1 MKFFK
6 TLLLSFVF
14 VNAIVAQSDTLHL
27 NFAPTQTVPNDT
39 IEARIV
45 KWGKSLK
52 GQHVDIDVV
61 AYYHKSDFK
70 KLADTRVDEMY
81 LSLNRKVRD
90 LITIKSQGSKKG
102 KDSQRTRVDIIYWP
116 SGTDGKAAVADK
128 KKDDKTDDKKGDKKE
143 DKKDKKED
151 SKVSSNSNSNQKSDN
166 KSTSSNNQS
175 NQTNGNRNKGGDM
188 DSKGNIIINSTPTGK
203 TYNDTKAEV
212 DTVYVNGVP
221 KLVKKK
227 KK

>member
-1 MKFFK
+1 MKFFTK
-6 TLLLSFVF
+6 AIKSLVLILVF
-14 VNAIVAQSDTLHL
+14 VNSGIAQSDTLHL
-27 NFAPTQTVPNDT
+27 NFAPTQTVPNDS

-52 GQHVDIDVV
+52 GQKVDIDVV

-70 KLADTRVDEMY
+70 NLADARVDEMY

-102 KDSQRTRVDIIYWP
+102 KDSQRTRVDIIYRP
-116 SGTDGKAAVADK
+116 AGTDPKAVANTK
-128 KKDDKTDDKKGDKKE
+128 KEDKKE
-143 DKKDKKED
+143 DKKADKKDEKKDKKDD
-151 SKVSSNSNSNQKSDN
+151 SKVSSNTSTNQKNDSKTSSNSNQ
-166 KSTSSNNQS
+166 TSNSGS
-175 NQTNGNRNKGGDM
+175 SKGDT
-188 DSKGNIIINSTPTGK
+188 DSKGNIVINSTPTGK

>member
-1 MKFFK
+1 MKIFK
-6 TLLLSFVF
+6 IVLLTFV
-14 VNAIVAQSDTLHL
+14 VANLAIAQSDTLHL
-27 NFAPTQTVPNDT
+27 NFAPTQTVPNDS

-70 KLADTRVDEMY
+70 NLADARVDEMY

-116 SGTDGKAAVADK
+116 SGTDGKAAIADK
-128 KKDDKTDDKKGDKKE
+128 KKDDKKDDKKTDKKDE
-143 DKKDKKED
+143 KKDKKED
-151 SKVSSNSNSNQKSDN
+151 SKVSSNTNNNTKSDN
-166 KSTSSNNQS
+166 NTSSS
-175 NQTNGNRNKGGDM
+175 NSQTNNNTKSSET
-188 DSKGNIIINSTPTGK
+188 DSKGNIVINSTPTGK
-203 TYNDTKAEV
+203 SYNDTKAEV